1 MKILLTVHQFLPE
14 FSTGTEVI
22 ALGIAKE
29 LQRRGHDVLVV
40 TGFPDAG
47 RLPDAQRFDRY
58 VHDGIPVERFRHS
71 PHPMGAQRVVTELA
85 YDNRLFA
92 AAFRKLLDR
101 FAPEL
106 VHFVHLSRLS
116 ASLVAPCVERGIP
129 TVFTAT
135 DFWAVCP
142 FSQLRLAD
150 DSMCA
155 GPDPSGFNCVRHL
168 LDAAGARPSSLVGL
182 ARRAPD
188 WMLGLGV
195 RAAGVPLPVAPPF
208 LREVRALVGRQSFV
222 REQLG
227 RVDRVLAPSRIM
239 ERTLAEGGIAPGRV
253 RFLPYGIRTEGI
265 RRSTDRGSGPVL
277 RLGFVGSLT
286 EHKGLEVAVRAVRLL
301 EPALPVELHV
311 HGAPGDSAA
320 GRAFHEAV
328 RALAAPDPRI
338 RFHGPFDNREVGRVL
353 ASLDVLAV
361 PSLWHENTPLV
372 VYEAAAAGCPVI
384 ASDVEG
390 IAEVVRH
397 EVDGLLAARGDA
409 AALAACVR
417 RAAQDRALVREL
429 AGRTRTPLSVG
440 EHVDRLETVYR
451 ELAAD
456 RADAR
461 PRTRRP
467 GSRHAAEFPQA

>member
-1 MKILLTVHQFLPE
+1 MKILITVHQFLPD

-29 LQRRGHDVLVV
+29 LQDRGHDVLVV
-40 TGFPDAG
+40 TGFPDAD
-47 RLPDAQRFDRY
+47 RVPDSARFDGY
-58 VHDGIPVERFRHS
+58 VHEGIAVERFRHS
-71 PHPMGAQRVVTELA
+71 PHPMGTQRVVTELA
-85 YDNRLFA
+85 YDNRIFA

-101 FAPEL
+101 FEPEL

-116 ASLVAPCVERGIP
+116 ASLIGPCVERGIP

-168 LDAAGARPSSLVGL
+168 LDAAGARPTSLVGL

-188 WMLGLGV
+188 WVLGLGV
-195 RAAGVPLPVAPPF
+195 RAAGIPLPVAPPF
-208 LREVRALVGRQSFV
+208 LREVRALVRRQPFV

-239 ERTLAEGGIAPGRV
+239 ERTLAAGGIAPGRV

-265 RRSTDRGSGPVL
+265 ARRADRGTGPTL

-286 EHKGLEVAVRAVRLL
+286 EHKGLATAVRAVRLL
-301 EPALPVELHV
+301 DPALPVELDV
-311 HGAPGDSAA
+311 HGAPGDSPA
-320 GRAFHEAV
+320 GRAFYDAV
-328 RALAAPDPRI
+328 QALAGPDPRI
-338 RFHGPFDNREVGRVL
+338 RFRGRFDNRRVGEVL
-353 ASLDVLAV
+353 ASLDALVV

-372 VYEAAAAGCPVI
+372 VYEAFAAGCPVI

-397 EVDGLLAARGDA
+397 EVDGLLFARGDA

-417 RAAQDRALVREL
+417 RAAEDRALLGRL
-429 AGRTRTPLSVG
+429 AGETRTPLSVG
-440 EHVDRLETVYR
+440 EHVDRLETVYG
-451 ELAAD
+451 ELVSASSAK
-456 RADAR
+456 
-461 PRTRRP
+461 RRP
-467 GSRHAAEFPQA
+467 ARRAASRPAAECPLP

>member
-1 MKILLTVHQFLPE
+1 MKILITVHQFLPE

-29 LQRRGHDVLVV
+29 LQDRGHDVLVV

-47 RLPDAQRFDRY
+47 RVPDSERFDGY
-58 VHDGIPVERFRHS
+58 VHDGIAVERFRHS

-85 YDNRLFA
+85 YDNRIFA

-101 FAPEL
+101 FKPEM

-116 ASLVAPCVERGIP
+116 ASLIGPCVERGIP

-135 DFWAVCP
+135 DFWAICP

-168 LDAAGARPSSLVGL
+168 LDASGARPASLVGL
-182 ARRAPD
+182 ARHAPD

-195 RAAGVPLPVAPPF
+195 RAAGIPLPVAPPF
-208 LREVRALVGRQSFV
+208 LREVRALVRRQPFV

-239 ERTLAEGGIAPGRV
+239 ERTLAAGGIAPGRV

-265 RRSTDRGSGPVL
+265 ARSTERGSGPIL

-286 EHKGLEVAVRAVRLL
+286 EHKGLETAVRAVRLL
-301 EPALPVELHV
+301 DPALPVELDV
-311 HGAPGDSAA
+311 HGAPGDSPA
-320 GRAFHEAV
+320 GRAFHGAV
-328 RALAAPDPRI
+328 QSLAGPDPRI
-338 RFHGPFDNREVGRVL
+338 RFRGRFDNGRVGEVL
-353 ASLDVLAV
+353 ASLDALVV

-372 VYEAAAAGCPVI
+372 VYEAFAAGCPVI

-397 EVDGLLAARGDA
+397 EVDGLLFARGDA
-409 AALAACVR
+409 AALAACIR
-417 RAAQDRALVREL
+417 RAAEDRALLGRL
-429 AGRTRTPLSVG
+429 ARQTRTPLSVG
-440 EHVDRLETVYR
+440 EHVDRLETVYG
-451 ELAAD
+451 ELVPESPAK
-456 RADAR
+456 
-461 PRTRRP
+461 RRP
-467 GSRHAAEFPQA
+467 AWRAESRPAAECPQP